1 MHRLTDSVVGEKGEP
16 MKLSANEICNVLEV
30 LIGNTHAQGETT
42 ADDKAFD
49 RMEVL
54 EQVTDWCL
62 DGFYYECGKAN
73 KSEWSMARSGKEAI
87 KYLKETKEWIECI
100 LHEVERR

>member
-1 MHRLTDSVVGEKGEP
+1 MELNGT
-16 MKLSANEICNVLEV
+16 EICKVLEV
-30 LIGNTHAQGETT
+30 LVGNTHAQGETT

-49 RMEVL
+49 RMQVL

-62 DGFYYECGKAN
+62 DGFNYECSKAN

-87 KYLKETKEWIECI
+87 KYLKETKEWIEGI
-100 LHEVERR
+100 LHEVERRTNEK

>member
-1 MHRLTDSVVGEKGEP
+1 

-54 EQVTDWCL
+54 EQITDWCL
-62 DGFYYECGKAN
+62 DGFNYECRNAN
-73 KSEWSMARSGKEAI
+73 KNEWSMVRSGKEAI
-87 KYLKETKEWIECI
+87 KYLKETKEWIDYI
-100 LHEVERR
+100 LHEVERRADEK

>member
-1 MHRLTDSVVGEKGEP
+1 
-16 MKLSANEICNVLEV
+16 MKLNGTEICKVLEV
-30 LIGNTHAQGETT
+30 LVGNTQAQGETT

-49 RMEVL
+49 RLQVL

-62 DGFYYECGKAN
+62 EGFNYECSNAY

-87 KYLKETKEWIECI
+87 KYLKETKEWIEGI
-100 LHEVERR
+100 LHEVERRTGEK

>member
-1 MHRLTDSVVGEKGEP
+1 MELNGT
-16 MKLSANEICNVLEV
+16 EICKVLELLV
-30 LIGNTHAQGETT
+30 GNTHAQGITT

-62 DGFYYECGKAN
+62 DGFNYEVRCDY
-73 KSEWSMARSGKEAI
+73 KSEWSMVRSGKEAI
-87 KYLKETKEWIECI
+87 KYLKETKEWIEGI
-100 LHEVERR
+100 LHEVERRTYE